1 METEFTVD
9 TMVSRLASE
18 QVQHVLDSV
27 EMGLRFD
34 TGIADVDLR
43 GIISSLVSDM
53 VRREGMVLEK
63 YAENDSVAITDEMIA
78 VESIWRILNPPVEKE
93 SYLEKISSILDIIW
107 PKWKE
112 PPEIEVAFVEPLPP
126 ENLERLKELIKKA
139 ALRKLKELEER
150 PNEAKN

>member
-9 TMVSRLASE
+9 TIVSRLASE

-27 EMGLRFD
+27 EMSIRFD

-53 VRREGMVLEK
+53 VRREGMVLDK
-63 YAENDSVAITDEMIA
+63 YAENESIAKTDEMIA

-93 SYLEKISSILDIIW
+93 SYLERIAGILDIIW

-139 ALRKLKELEER
+139 ALRKLKELEEETD
-150 PNEAKN
+150 EAKN

>member
-9 TMVSRLASE
+9 TIVSRLASE

-27 EMGLRFD
+27 EMSLRFD
-34 TGIADVDLR
+34 TGRADIDLSQ
-43 GIISSLVSDM
+43 IISSLVTDM
-53 VRREGMVLEK
+53 TRQEGIALGK
-63 YAENDSVAITDEMIA
+63 YAEKESVAKTDEMIA

-93 SYLEKISSILDIIW
+93 SYLEKISGILDIIW

-139 ALRKLKELEER
+139 ALRKLKDLEEET
-150 PNEAKN
+150 NEAKN